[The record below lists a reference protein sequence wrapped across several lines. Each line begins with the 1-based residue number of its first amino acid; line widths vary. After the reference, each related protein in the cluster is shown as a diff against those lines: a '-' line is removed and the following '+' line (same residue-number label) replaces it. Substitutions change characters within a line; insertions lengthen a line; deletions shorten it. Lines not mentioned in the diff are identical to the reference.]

1 MKRTSVTAIAA
12 MIAKT
17 SSTVR
22 KDGLLVGRLSLIEG
36 FLDGLSVSVIVM
48 ISYQAA
54 ELNAGQKMRRTDA
67 RACRRVGVGDLN
79 SAKQRFAKRRSHL
92 R

>member
-48 ISYQAA
+48 ISYQSSGI
-54 ELNAGQKMRRTDA
+54 ECRPEDVPRRRAG
-67 RACRRVGVGDLN
+67 LPL
-79 SAKQRFAKRRSHL
+79 RRS